1 MSIFQKIKSECEKQI
16 IILMIPNE
24 EKEGWHYLAAKIL
37 SALLTGITS
46 KHQGDFYCFNCLRS
60 FAAKQLLKSCKKV
73 F

>member
-16 IILMIPNE
+16 IISMIPNE

-46 KHQGDFYCFNCLRS
+46 KHQGDVYCFNCLHS
-60 FAAKQLLKSCKKV
+60 FATKQLLKSHKKV